1 MIPIFL
7 GLSEKKNYLKDY
19 QLSEG
24 SWSKRRATFYWKVE
38 APISLCL
45 YLEQVESC
53 TEARSGINQ
62 LLFFSRDKFLVFS
75 GVFLTVQTA
84 VSSIWD
90 RVFKNGPGKIC
101 GRQPLKIWRDMISR
115 PYPFKFLKDC
125 RPQILLG
132 PCLNTLSHMFCIVIS
147 RRNK

>member
-62 LLFFSRDKFLVFS
+62 SLFFSRDKFLVFS

-101 GRQPLKIWRDMISR
+101 GRQPLKFGGIWSADHIHSN
-115 PYPFKFLKDC
+115 FWKAVVHKFYLVHVW
-125 RPQILLG
+125 ILCHICFAL
-132 PCLNTLSHMFCIVIS
+132 
-147 RRNK
+147 